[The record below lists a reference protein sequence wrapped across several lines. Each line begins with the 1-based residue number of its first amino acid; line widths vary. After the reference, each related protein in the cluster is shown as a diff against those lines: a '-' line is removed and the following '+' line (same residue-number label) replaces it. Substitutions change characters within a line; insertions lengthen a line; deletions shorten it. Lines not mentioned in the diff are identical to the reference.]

1 MKKYIILYIP
11 LLITSLLMAGCATSR
26 NTDGAIDACKLTKP
40 PKEAYT
46 EYTPHMGQ
54 SFVYPDPRKLSDTYT
69 GCLKWWIED
78 RLFFTYYLNNGFKY
92 RIDFYDPD
100 NNMIKITCEYDKSK
114 NLTAGP
120 PDECLP
126 YEDLKFKK

>member
-1 MKKYIILYIP
+1 MKKLLFLYIS
-11 LLITSLLMAGCATSR
+11 LLITCLSMVGCATSR
-26 NTDGAIDACKLTKP
+26 NPDAATDACKLTNP
-40 PKEAYT
+40 PKDAYT

-69 GCLKWWIED
+69 GCLKWWVED
-78 RLFFTYYLNNGFKY
+78 QLFFTYYLSNGFKY
-92 RIDFYDPD
+92 RIDFYNPD
-100 NNMIKITCEYDKSK
+100 DNLKKITCEYDKSK

-120 PDECLP
+120 ADQCLP